1 MSFGSDD
8 IDYDFDD
15 ENLEW
20 AVEEDDDQDVYRA
33 EMGAF
38 DRVGLPGAI
47 VGGLVGPDGK
57 IDRAIQ
63 DPLERFQ
70 IQTDAVARN
79 LMGQNIDISEGD
91 IQILLEKATLLKY
104 VHFKNA
110 NAYVVGYIAS
120 KGGTVITKKRFD
132 YVIKRVLPNLLEGSV
147 QPPDVLRYARL
158 YLNL

>member
-120 KGGTVITKKRFD
+120 KGGTEITKKRFD
-132 YVIKRVLPNLLEGSV
+132 YAVKRVLPNLLEGSV